1 MINTLA
7 LFTPKEKLKLSCYA
21 LEEFHLLCPHFCLQ
35 GFVTVTEN
43 IEELYTVLDA
53 DFLFKKDSP
62 LTIVDLTFKQVIRT
76 PILNEF
82 QLAKYN
88 F

>member
-21 LEEFHLLCPHFCLQ
+21 LEEFYLLSPHFCLQ
-35 GFVTVTEN
+35 GFVTFTEN
-43 IEELYTVLDA
+43 IEELYTMLDA

-62 LTIVDLTFKQVIRT
+62 TTIVDLTFKQVIRT
-76 PILNEF
+76 QILNEF
-82 QLAKYN
+82 QLTK
-88 F
+88 